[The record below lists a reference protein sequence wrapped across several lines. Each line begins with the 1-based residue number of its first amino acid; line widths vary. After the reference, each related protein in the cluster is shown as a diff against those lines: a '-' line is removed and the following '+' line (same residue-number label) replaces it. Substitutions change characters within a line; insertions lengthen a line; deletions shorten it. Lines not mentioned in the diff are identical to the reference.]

1 MVGRSLVG
9 GSWVPE
15 DTIKSSVVFQKA
27 LEVLPSHRVAWFKL
41 EDVNNN
47 QCLESRPFNQWMEDW
62 NPAEVDGPMR
72 CTLWILSPKMHW
84 LASWADNLQHIVKLD
99 PSLGSTNKVW
109 AFQSTFLTELLGEE
123 EGREIPLKGHASELR
138 RCGASLTALARNA
151 QKKENR
157 VDFAE
162 LFSPPRVGPKAK
174 ERGLTVASK
183 TFDLEAGW
191 DVRKVDH
198 RKEFRSFQQQQ
209 RPRFLVLSP
218 ECKAYSQLV
227 NINWERMDPRKKEAI
242 QSEGALMWNF
252 SLEAAEN
259 QADAGDFFAL
269 EHPAG
274 AESWKL
280 ERTQALLQR
289 PDVAIIE
296 FDLCTFGLS
305 VVPSGQLSRK
315 RTRIATNHPRLALEL
330 SLHQCQ
336 GDHEHVPLENNL
348 AGKARIYPPALCDL
362 LAQCAKEASLQVSTP
377 SFLEFPLQPWSFAEG
392 LPEDEEEEEPPHQ
405 TSGGHVEEDPLE
417 KDVAQPKVTESQKR
431 MVMKV
436 HVNTGHPPLEQ
447 FLRMMR
453 AGGAHSH
460 VLSVYIKNEFRCEQ
474 CMVNKPDN
482 RRRAHCPRSFAFNRV
497 VSIDVFYIKFQ
508 QKSIPILNMVCT
520 GSNYQIAQRLPV
532 PEGNVGAAPTSEV
545 TWKHFLQ
552 TWIRFFGPPTMIIC
566 DSGNE
571 FKGRFERGC
580 ESQGMLQ
587 QVILPECPWQNSKAE
602 RHGGW
607 LKEKLDKE
615 VNAGSCT
622 LTSLAELDEF
632 LTHLTTAKN
641 RWFSRSGYTP
651 AALVFGE
658 TPRIPGELL
667 SDDFPGLCGHE
678 DAHADPY
685 GVDEASTEFRR
696 RHEIRERAR
705 QAAMEQTSK
714 EAISR
719 AVKSATHQSRDWA
732 PAQWVYVSLWFWQ
745 TIALSTWP

>member
-218 ECKAYSQLV
+218 ECKAYSQLM

-460 VLSVYIKNEFRCEQ
+460 VLSYIKNEFRCEQ

-566 DSGNE
+566 DSG
-571 FKGRFERGC
+571 
-580 ESQGMLQ
+580 S
-587 QVILPECPWQNSKAE
+587 
-602 RHGGW
+602 
-607 LKEKLDKE
+607 
-615 VNAGSCT
+615 
-622 LTSLAELDEF
+622 
-632 LTHLTTAKN
+632 
-641 RWFSRSGYTP
+641 SRVV
-651 AALVFGE
+651 L
-658 TPRIPGELL
+658 R
-667 SDDFPGLCGHE
+667 E
-678 DAHADPY
+678 DASPKECCSRLSCQSVLGRTARPRDT
-685 GVDEASTEFRR
+685 EAG
-696 RHEIRERAR
+696 
-705 QAAMEQTSK
+705 
-714 EAISR
+714 
-719 AVKSATHQSRDWA
+719 
-732 PAQWVYVSLWFWQ
+732 
-745 TIALSTWP
+745 